1 LHWRNANFSLEMKL
15 KLSFSFC
22 FTPLFTLV
30 AAAGLSQTATAPDR
44 AGTSPAREYPA
55 QGTIASAAILP
66 QGAVSYS
73 SVTQLDDLLIQIEN
87 ISKAAQLDLA
97 QLRVERWKTDGATK
111 RQALA
116 DVDSIQRNLQKALP
130 EMIGHLHS
138 SPEDLPATFK
148 LYRNM
153 DALYDVMGG
162 LVESAGAF
170 GPKDDF
176 QSLSNDLSGFENSRK
191 QLAERLETLAGAKE
205 QEIVRLRTE
214 LKKAEAAAP
223 PAAPPKKVIVDDTE
237 PEKKPVAKK
246 PAAKKKTPAKKPA
259 PTPAPNATQNPPAE
273 AKPQ

>member
-1 LHWRNANFSLEMKL
+1 M
-15 KLSFSFC
+15 
-22 FTPLFTLV
+22 V
-30 AAAGLSQTATAPDR
+30 AAAGLSQTAAAPNTAD
-44 AGTSPAREYPA
+44 ASPVREYPA
-55 QGTIASAAILP
+55 QGTIASAAMP
-66 QGAVSYS
+66 AQGAVSYS
-73 SVTQLDDLLIQIEN
+73 SVTQLNDLLSRIEN
-87 ISKAAQLDLA
+87 ISKATQSDLA

-116 DVDSIQRNLQKALP
+116 DVDSIQRNLQNALP
-130 EMIGHLHS
+130 EMIGILHS

-176 QSLSNDLSGFENSRK
+176 QGLSNDLSGFESSRK
-191 QLAERLETLAGAKE
+191 QLAERLEALAGAKE

-223 PAAPPKKVIVDDTE
+223 SAAPPKKIIVDDTE
-237 PEKKPVAKK
+237 PEKKPAAKK
-246 PAAKKKTPAKKPA
+246 PATKKKATATKPTA
-259 PTPAPNATQNPPAE
+259 TTPAPNATQNPSPQ